1 MIRIDH
7 LTKRYPNNQVA
18 IDQLSLEVMER
29 EIFGFL
35 GPNGAGK
42 TTTIRIL
49 TTLSLPTEGSAKVAG
64 YDVVSHPQEV
74 RGLIGYVAQESGVEY
89 CMTGRENLV
98 LQGRLY
104 HLDRKT
110 LDVRVSE
117 MMKVFGLD
125 QVIDRMVSQYSGG
138 LRRKLDIAMAL
149 LHQPRLLFLDEPTLG
164 LDPQSR
170 LDLWDY
176 IRRIN
181 QSYGVTIFLTTHYL
195 DEADKLAH
203 RVGILDKG
211 KMKILN
217 TPDGLKDSIGGDVIT
232 LVLEN
237 GQPLIQESAHLQQLR
252 ALPFVKDLLIAG
264 EECSVYVSQGREALP
279 KVLQTLD
286 SAGIGVKA
294 ATLSRPSLD
303 DVFLKMTGR
312 HFKEDS
318 DVSSGAEWQKWWN
331 PKSSDSNDS
340 SWQSAPAEQTADAG
354 ENSQHWN
361 WKDHGSSR

>member
-1 MIRIDH
+1 MIHIDR
-7 LTKRYPNNQVA
+7 LTKRYSKDQAA
-18 IDQLSLEVMER
+18 IDQLCLEVKER

-64 YDVVSHPQEV
+64 YDVVSHPQQV

-89 CMTGRENLV
+89 CMTGRENLI

-110 LDVRVSE
+110 LNLRVAE
-117 MMKVFGLD
+117 MIKVFSLD

-138 LRRKLDIAMAL
+138 MRRKLDIAMAL

-181 QSYGVTIFLTTHYL
+181 KAYGVTIFLTTHYL

-211 KMKILN
+211 KMKILD
-217 TPDGLKDSIGGDVIT
+217 TPEGLKDSIGGDVIT

-237 GQPLIQESAHLQQLR
+237 NQPFTQESAYSQRLK
-252 ALPFVKDLLIAG
+252 ALPFVKDLLITDD
-264 EECSVYVSQGREALP
+264 ECSVYVSQGREALP
-279 KVLQTLD
+279 KILQTLD
-286 SAGIGVKA
+286 SGGVGVKA

-312 HFKEDS
+312 HFKEES
-318 DVSSGAEWQKWWN
+318 DTSSGAEWQKWWK
-331 PKSSDSNDS
+331 PQSSDSGES
-340 SWQSAPAEQTADAG
+340 AWQSTPAEQTTDG
-354 ENSQHWN
+354 SDSNQNWN